1 MEAGNDQDS
10 RTNLKVK
17 VLDFVQLGGPGG
29 SVMRSLQCTASIQG
43 RPWLIRSYMEERVV
57 LWFSVLEGSRV
68 VGRRPR
74 PERFAYRMAKGV
86 RQDHGEIHLP
96 I

>member
-1 MEAGNDQDS
+1 
-10 RTNLKVK
+10 
-17 VLDFVQLGGPGG
+17 
-29 SVMRSLQCTASIQG
+29 
-43 RPWLIRSYMEERVV
+43 MEERVV